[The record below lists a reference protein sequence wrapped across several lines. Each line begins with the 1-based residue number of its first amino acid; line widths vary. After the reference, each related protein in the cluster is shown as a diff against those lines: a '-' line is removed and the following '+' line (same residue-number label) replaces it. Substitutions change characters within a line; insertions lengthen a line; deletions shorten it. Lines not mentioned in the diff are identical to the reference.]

1 MRRLLPLFLCLVL
14 LLSACGATAFSG
26 DGQQTRIVLNGNS
39 ASVTGG
45 GVKVSGSVISIG
57 AAGSYIVSGTLDDGQ
72 LVVDTGDEAVDVW
85 LTLDNASISNRG
97 GAALYVK
104 QAKNLYLST
113 LSGTKNRLVSGTE
126 ADMAAYDGTQDGAAL
141 FSEDDL
147 KLSGDGELE
156 ILGYLNNGL
165 TCKDDLD
172 IEGGSLRVQAAGN
185 GLRGSESVEIKG
197 GAVAVI
203 AGNDGIKSSSAK
215 KAGKGYVA
223 ISGGAVT
230 VSAQGDGIAAETELT
245 VSGGALSVEALG
257 DGFARSSKALKA
269 NTALTVS
276 GGSLALSAIE
286 DAVSCDGNIT
296 VSGGVIRVQSEND
309 GLQAGEKGSG
319 LGDIA
324 VSGGDLAVSAV
335 RRALNARGTLM
346 VNGGTVCAFIGTE
359 KQALPEGQR
368 CLLQSLSGSAGDR
381 LTLDGTDLNAE
392 AAFPYV
398 SLLFTSDT
406 LPSGSHELSNGSR
419 TLTYVVE

>member
-1 MRRLLPLFLCLVL
+1 MRRLLPLFLCLAL
-14 LLSACGATAFSG
+14 LLSACGAAESAG
-26 DGQQTRIVLNGNS
+26 ERQTRIALKGNS
-39 ASVTGG
+39 AEVTG
-45 GVKVSGSVISIG
+45 GVKVSGAVITIG
-57 AAGSYIVSGTLDDGQ
+57 AGGRYIVSGTLDEGQ
-72 LVVDTGDEAVDVW
+72 LVVDTGDEAMDVW
-85 LTLDNASISNRG
+85 LTLDNASLSNRS

-104 QAKNLYLST
+104 QAKNVYLST

-126 ADMAAYDGTQDGAAL
+126 ADLAAYDGTQDGAAL
-141 FSEDDL
+141 YAEDDL
-147 KLSGDGELE
+147 KLSGEGELE

-215 KAGKGYVA
+215 KAGKGYVH

-230 VSAQGDGIAAETELT
+230 VSAQGDGIGAETELT

-269 NTALTVS
+269 NTALTIS
-276 GGSLALSAIE
+276 GGSLDLRAIE
-286 DAVSCDGNIT
+286 DAVSCDGNLQ

-324 VSGGDLAVSAV
+324 VSGGELAISAV
-335 RRALNARGTLM
+335 RRALNARGTLT
-346 VNGGTVCAFIGTE
+346 VSGGTVCAFIGTE
-359 KQALPEGQR
+359 KQSLPEGQR

-381 LTLDGTDLNAE
+381 LTLDGADLNAE

-398 SLLFTSDT
+398 SLLFTSDA
-406 LPSGSHELSNGSR
+406 LPGGTHELSNGSK
-419 TLTYVVE
+419 TLTYTAD

>member
-14 LLSACGATAFSG
+14 LLSACGATAVSG

-72 LVVDTGDEAVDVW
+72 LVVDTGDEAMDVW

-147 KLSGDGELE
+147 KLSGEGELE

-215 KAGKGYVA
+215 KAGKG
-223 ISGGAVT
+223 
-230 VSAQGDGIAAETELT
+230 
-245 VSGGALSVEALG
+245 
-257 DGFARSSKALKA
+257 
-269 NTALTVS
+269 
-276 GGSLALSAIE
+276 
-286 DAVSCDGNIT
+286 
-296 VSGGVIRVQSEND
+296 
-309 GLQAGEKGSG
+309 
-319 LGDIA
+319 
-324 VSGGDLAVSAV
+324 
-335 RRALNARGTLM
+335 
-346 VNGGTVCAFIGTE
+346 
-359 KQALPEGQR
+359 
-368 CLLQSLSGSAGDR
+368 
-381 LTLDGTDLNAE
+381 
-392 AAFPYV
+392 
-398 SLLFTSDT
+398 
-406 LPSGSHELSNGSR
+406 
-419 TLTYVVE
+419 